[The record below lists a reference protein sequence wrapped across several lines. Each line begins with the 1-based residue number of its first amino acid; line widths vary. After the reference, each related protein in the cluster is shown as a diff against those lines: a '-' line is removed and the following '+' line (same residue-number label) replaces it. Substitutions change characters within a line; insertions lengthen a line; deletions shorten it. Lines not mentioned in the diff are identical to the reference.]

1 MFTLHYDA
9 DPDRVWAALQQ
20 AIDDMDGARL
30 GPVRQDGRE
39 LEFETGVTLTSWGE
53 FLQATVEPGS
63 QPGTHVQVRGKP
75 KGTFLTT
82 TWGEKLHANTI
93 EQRLDK
99 GIRAELA

>member
-63 QPGTHVQVRGKP
+63 QPGRCSTSVGVEDTLTCASSAVDCPERRVRSSPAPGS
-75 KGTFLTT
+75 
-82 TWGEKLHANTI
+82 
-93 EQRLDK
+93 
-99 GIRAELA
+99 

>member
-63 QPGTHVQVRGKP
+63 AVPMNVGVVSFEASP
-75 KGTFLTT
+75 
-82 TWGEKLHANTI
+82 
-93 EQRLDK
+93 
-99 GIRAELA
+99 RAPS